1 MASIQERWD
10 RQLVMYIRLDYYRD
24 ILSRTFSKEVTDQ
37 IIKDIKPEEIV
48 KLPNKEN
55 LNISAIVETI
65 DQIIKDDLTE
75 IDEFMKILSEIE
87 IIKVDEQK
95 FLLAKTQQNYLLKIQ
110 EFLKNLG
117 LLNPRD
123 EKILR
128 ILIENASFVS
138 IIDDFSD
145 NVKELT
151 DALKNSLKDLPE
163 NIGDALEEKFA
174 EVPIEISNE
183 RAKEVLRDFLELLI
197 VDGLMKEGIN
207 SLMDVPPAKLS
218 LMEKS
223 LKDFVNN

>member
-151 DALKNSLKDLPE
+151 DALKNSLKD
-163 NIGDALEEKFA
+163 
-174 EVPIEISNE
+174 
-183 RAKEVLRDFLELLI
+183 
-197 VDGLMKEGIN
+197 
-207 SLMDVPPAKLS
+207 
-218 LMEKS
+218 
-223 LKDFVNN
+223 

>member
-95 FLLAKTQQNYLLKIQ
+95 FLLAKTQQN
-110 EFLKNLG
+110 
-117 LLNPRD
+117 
-123 EKILR
+123 
-128 ILIENASFVS
+128 
-138 IIDDFSD
+138 
-145 NVKELT
+145 
-151 DALKNSLKDLPE
+151 
-163 NIGDALEEKFA
+163 
-174 EVPIEISNE
+174 
-183 RAKEVLRDFLELLI
+183 
-197 VDGLMKEGIN
+197 
-207 SLMDVPPAKLS
+207 
-218 LMEKS
+218 
-223 LKDFVNN
+223 